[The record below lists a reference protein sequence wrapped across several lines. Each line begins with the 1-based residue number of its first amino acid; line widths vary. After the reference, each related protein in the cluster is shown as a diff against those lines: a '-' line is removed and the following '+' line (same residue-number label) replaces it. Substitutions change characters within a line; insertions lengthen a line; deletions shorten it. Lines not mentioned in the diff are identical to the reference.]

1 MSQSKT
7 TAATTETQPS
17 TRRLA
22 RKVGWEAMLAVL
34 LVVAIVGGSFL
45 NQDFLSAANWTN
57 LLANFVEIALMAL
70 PLSLIVITN
79 EIDLSVAS
87 TLGLSSSLLGL
98 LWDAKVPMVFALI
111 ICLLA
116 GAVCGALNGFL
127 IVRFRLP
134 SLAVTIGT
142 LALFRGFAY
151 ILLGDRAV
159 ADFPPEYTAFA
170 IGVIPGTFIPAP
182 FGIFIV
188 LTIIFWVVLH
198 HSTTGRSLYAVGG
211 NQTAALFSG
220 VRLARLKMLLFITSG
235 VISALAGIVYTFRF
249 SSSRADNGT
258 GFELSAIAAVF
269 LGGVT
274 VQGGKG
280 TITGVVLSLLLI
292 GIINNVLTLADV
304 ANEILRIVTGS
315 LLIISVLLPN
325 VIASTRERWWLM
337 QRQREISR
345 LGAASMTK

>member
-1 MSQSKT
+1 MTGSQT
-7 TAATTETQPS
+7 N

-22 RKVGWEAMLAVL
+22 RRVSWETILASL
-34 LVVAIVGGSFL
+34 LVIAILGGMLL
-45 NQDFLSAANWTN
+45 NKDFLTGDNCTN

-70 PLSLIVITN
+70 PLTLIVIAN

-87 TLGLSSSLLGL
+87 MLGLSSSLLGL
-98 LWDAKVPMVFALI
+98 LWDAKVAVPLGIAV
-111 ICLLA
+111 CLLV
-116 GAVCGALNGFL
+116 GALCGALNGFL

-151 ILLGDRAV
+151 ILLGDKAV
-159 ADFPPEYTAFA
+159 ADFPPEYIAFG
-170 IGVIPGTFIPAP
+170 IGVVPYTFIPAP
-182 FGIFIV
+182 FALFIILAV
-188 LTIIFWVVLH
+188 LFWVH
-198 HSTTGRSLYAVGG
+198 HTTVGRSLYAIGG

-220 VRLARLKMLLFITSG
+220 VNLSRLKMLLFVTSG
-235 VISALAGIVYTFRF
+235 MISALAGIVFTFRF

-280 TITGVVLSLLLI
+280 TVTGVVLSLLLI

-304 ANEILRIVTGS
+304 SNEILRIVTGS
-315 LLIISVLLPN
+315 LLIVSVLLPN
-325 VIASTRERWWLM
+325 IIASTRERLRLM
-337 QRQREISR
+337 QRQKEIANLS
-345 LGAASMTK
+345 AASVSK

>member
-1 MSQSKT
+1 MSQNQT
-7 TAATTETQPS
+7 S

-22 RKVGWEAMLAVL
+22 GTVGWEAILVTL
-34 LVVAIVGGSFL
+34 LVIAILGGTLL
-45 NQDFLSAANWTN
+45 NKDFLTADNWSN

-70 PLSLIVITN
+70 PLTLIVITK

-87 TLGLSSSLLGL
+87 ILGLSSSLLGL
-98 LWDAKVPMVFALI
+98 LWDAKVAMPLAILL
-111 ICLLA
+111 CLLV

-151 ILLGDRAV
+151 ILLGDKAV
-159 ADFPPEYTAFA
+159 ADFPPKYTSFG
-170 IGVIPGTFIPAP
+170 IGVIPSTFVPVP
-182 FGIFIV
+182 FVLFIILAV
-188 LTIIFWVVLH
+188 IFWVLLH
-198 HSTTGRSLYAVGG
+198 HTTAGRCLYAIGG

-220 VRLARLKMLLFITSG
+220 VNISRLKTLLFVASG

-280 TITGVVLSLLLI
+280 TVTGVVLSLSLI
-292 GIINNVLTLADV
+292 EIINNVLTLADV
-304 ANEILRIVTGS
+304 ANEILRIITGS
-315 LLIISVLLPN
+315 LLIISILLPN
-325 VIASTRERWWLM
+325 LIASTRERLRLL
-337 QRQREISR
+337 QRQREIAK
-345 LGAASMTK
+345 LAAVSTTK

>member
-1 MSQSKT
+1 MNHGQ
-7 TAATTETQPS
+7 AS

-22 RKVGWEAMLAVL
+22 SRVSWETILALLLLIAVAGGML
-34 LVVAIVGGSFL
+34 L
-45 NQDFLSAANWTN
+45 NKDFMTVENWSN

-87 TLGLSSSLLGL
+87 MLGLSSSLLGF
-98 LWDAKVPMVFALI
+98 LWEDKLAMPLAITV
-111 ICLLA
+111 CLVA
-116 GAVCGALNGFL
+116 GAICGALNGFL
-127 IVRFRLP
+127 IVRFHLP

-151 ILLGDRAV
+151 ILLGDKAI
-159 ADFPPEYTAFA
+159 ADFPPEYGEFG
-170 IGVIPGTFIPAP
+170 IGVVPSTFIPMP
-182 FGIFIV
+182 FVLFILLAV
-188 LTIIFWVVLH
+188 IFWVMLH
-198 HSTTGRSLYAVGG
+198 HTTVGRSLYAIGG
-211 NQTAALFSG
+211 NQTAARFSG
-220 VRLARLKMLLFITSG
+220 VNISRLKMLLFIASG

-280 TITGVVLSLLLI
+280 TVTGVVLSLLLI

-304 ANEILRIVTGS
+304 SSEILRIVTGA
-315 LLIISVLLPN
+315 LLIMSILLPN
-325 VIASTRERWWLM
+325 LIAGTREKWRLLK
-337 QRQREISR
+337 RQREIAKPGS
-345 LGAASMTK
+345 GSIAK